1 MSRLFVAV
9 ASAMTAFFCLAPS
22 AGAAIHCGTEPAGGG
37 EPVQGTLL
45 LKTEPSTTSLN
56 FEGSST
62 PKNLE
67 FAFEI
72 GGGCE
77 LPSAEQVT
85 ATVHASEGSEAF
97 GTPEIEVADSE
108 LTVQLPV
115 DPEKFDAGK
124 HTAAVTVNGPAIVG
138 AVTKVS
144 FQRSETWL
152 LPTLLTVAFGLI
164 GVGAAIFA
172 KHRVVGDKN
181 VKVKPRRL
189 VLALGAAV
197 IPVAAVWLS
206 AYGEV
211 EIWQPSAVSIV
222 TLFLATVAAASGPA
236 GAALLGESTEPKQN

>member
-1 MSRLFVAV
+1 MSRLFVAAAAV
-9 ASAMTAFFCLAPS
+9 MTAFVCLAPS

-37 EPVQGTLL
+37 EPAQGTML
-45 LKTEPSTTSLN
+45 LKTEPSVISLN

-77 LPSAEQVT
+77 LSSAEGIT
-85 ATVHASEGSEAF
+85 AKVHASEGSEAF
-97 GTPEIEVADSE
+97 GTPEIEVDDTE

-144 FQRSETWL
+144 FQRSETWF
-152 LPTLLTVAFGLI
+152 LPTLLTVIFGLI
-164 GVGAAIFA
+164 GVGAAIFT
-172 KHRVVGDKN
+172 KHRVVGDKD
-181 VKVKPRRL
+181 VKLKPRRM

-197 IPVAAVWLS
+197 IPVAAVWLGT
-206 AYGEV
+206 YGEV
-211 EIWQPSAVSIV
+211 EIWKPTAVSIV

-236 GAALLGESTEPKQN
+236 GVAMLGESTEPKG